1 MSTMGQIEKD
11 IQEIKVTSG
20 IQGQRLDTLEHE
32 MEQMHIEN
40 KAIYEIGSSVKILA
54 EGMTAIK
61 EDVKDVKEDVR
72 SGLEDVRN
80 GQSNLSSKLDSEVDH
95 MKHDIDEIRTQP
107 IKRKSDWLDK
117 VVWTVIGGGL
127 AFAVSA
133 ILDHFFG

>member
-1 MSTMGQIEKD
+1 MSTMEQLEKD
-11 IQEIKVTSG
+11 IQDIKVTSG
-20 IQGQRLDTLEHE
+20 IHGQRLDTLEHE

-80 GQSNLSSKLDSEVDH
+80 GQSNLSSKLDSEVDQ
-95 MKHDIDEIRTQP
+95 MKQDIDEIRTQP
-107 IKRKSDWLDK
+107 MKRRSDWMDK
-117 VVWTVIGGGL
+117 VIWAIVGGGI
-127 AFAVSA
+127 AFAVST
-133 ILDHFFG
+133 ILNYLFR